1 MNANCGWETI
11 MGRPAVVSLLEKSEA
26 ECRSWAREHANR
38 EDFVD
43 HDASDWTDA
52 DTDSAVDEWVNDTGD
67 DVAPDTSVFWPEI
80 QSWEDGSWRDVSK
93 KF

>member
-1 MNANCGWETI
+1 V
-11 MGRPAVVSLLEKSEA
+11 GRDAVVSLLEKSEA
-26 ECRSWAREHANR
+26 ECREWAREHANR

-67 DVAPDTSVFWPEI
+67 DVAPDTAVFYPEVQYEAREI
-80 QSWEDGSWRDVSK
+80 AREDPGLVYVLVTE
-93 KF
+93 